1 MSDAADPLASA
12 PTERRN
18 PRTTRIDELD
28 SLGILRL
35 INAEDATIATQVGRA
50 LDPLAQAVDLAVERI
65 QRGGRVHYF
74 GAGTSGRL
82 ALLDAAELVPT
93 FSVAADLFV
102 AHQAGGVE
110 ALLRSVEAVED
121 DEEAGARVA
130 RELATD
136 DLVVGITASGRTP
149 YVGGALRA
157 ARRRGAATVLISSNP
172 DAALAE
178 LADVH
183 VAVATGPEV
192 LAGSTRMKAGTAQ
205 KLVLNAFS
213 TATMIRLGRTWSN
226 LMVSLVATNSKLR
239 RRSVR
244 ILEEAT
250 GAPQAACEAA
260 LRDARGDLKVA
271 LVSALA
277 GAAPSAAGEALKDA
291 GGSVRAAVAR
301 MREPGEAP
309 GTPGVVV
316 AIDAG
321 ASGSRLRAVD
331 LRDGS
336 VTLDTQVRD
345 GIRIVPA
352 RIELGGEGRR
362 GGIDAEALVAPLDQA
377 LASVRGSGARIA
389 TVVLAAASSL
399 SLTADTRPL
408 SAVATHHGAERL
420 VLASDALTAYLGAL
434 GDRPGA
440 VVAAGT
446 GVVALGRDA
455 NGAWT
460 RADGWGHLVGDE
472 GSGAWIGATAL
483 RAALRSHD
491 GRPGGSEPLLERL
504 RTRFGPPDE
513 LSSTLYRR
521 ADRPALLASFT
532 PDVAAAA
539 QEGDAIAQRIW
550 RSAGKHLAEA
560 AAAALPAS
568 ARRVSYTGGV
578 FEAGELLM
586 EPFLEALHRLRHDA
600 DPVPPAGTGLDGAVT
615 LAALIE
621 RSGGVPGDLPFARVL
636 S

>member
-1 MSDAADPLASA
+1 MSDDADPLASA

-18 PRTTRIDELD
+18 PRSTRIDELD
-28 SLGILRL
+28 ALGILRI

-50 LDPLAQAVDLAVERI
+50 LEPLAQAVDLAVERI
-65 QRGGRVHYF
+65 RRGGRVHYF

-93 FSVAADLFV
+93 FSVPADLFV

-149 YVGGALRA
+149 YVGGALRG

-226 LMVSLVATNSKLR
+226 LMVSVMATNSKLR

-250 GAPQAACEAA
+250 GAPQEACEAA

-277 GAAPSAAGEALKDA
+277 GATPSAAGEALEAA
-291 GGSVRAAVAR
+291 GGSVRGAVAQLHA
-301 MREPGEAP
+301 PGEAP

-352 RIELGGEGRR
+352 RIELGEGRR
-362 GGIDAEALVAPLDQA
+362 GGIDAEALTAPLDQA

-389 TVVLAAASSL
+389 TVVLAAASSIG
-399 SLTADTRPL
+399 LTADTRPL
-408 SAVATHHGAERL
+408 TAVAAHHGAERL

-440 VVAAGT
+440 VVSAGT

-455 NGAWT
+455 SGAWT

-491 GRPGGSEPLLERL
+491 GRAGGSEPLLQRL

-539 QEGDAIAQRIW
+539 QEGDPVAQRIW

-560 AAAALPAS
+560 AAAALPSS

-586 EPFLEALHRLRHDA
+586 EPFLEALHRLRPDA
-600 DPVPPAGTGLDGAVT
+600 DPVAPAGTGLDGAVT

-621 RSGGVPGDLPFARVL
+621 RAGGIPGDLPFARVL